1 MDKNTVT
8 GIILIAAVLIG
19 FSFFS
24 TRQNEQAMQE
34 MAQSVPAADQPI
46 DTLITTSDTPT
57 ATDTTALFYAA
68 KNGTPQHIVLENSK
82 VRVTLNTRG
91 GRITEVT
98 LKDYLDQQKKP
109 VRLFTEADANM
120 AFYLSLKQ
128 ENINTNDYV
137 FTPLN
142 VSDSTVTMQLTSDK
156 GQRLTFDYKLLADN
170 YMVDFNISSAGLQNY
185 FPANNKK
192 IDIIWS
198 DRIRQQEKG
207 FDFENQ
213 YSTLTYK
220 LTGEGTEKL
229 SEYETEEE
237 VPAQNVDWVAFK
249 NQYFSS
255 IMIGYQT
262 LEPTLLKSVQEEKGS
277 GYLKHYTA
285 SMSTFF
291 DPTGKQPTNFQFYF
305 GPNQYRLLQ
314 SMDKYSLGQKDL
326 ELEDLVYLGWPIFKW
341 INRYFTIYVFDFLTQ
356 LGLPMGIVLLLITL
370 LLHVIVYVPRRKSFM
385 SSAKMRVLKPK
396 IEEINKKY
404 PKQED
409 AMKKQQEIMAMYSQ
423 YGVNPMGGCLPMLI
437 QMPVWVAMFN
447 FVPNAIELR
456 QQSLLWADDLSTYD
470 DVIHW
475 TTELP
480 LIGNHISLF
489 CLLFCVTNLLY
500 SYFTMRQQRE
510 TLVGQQ
516 ADQMK
521 VMQWMMYLMPV
532 FFFFMFNK
540 YSAGL
545 NYYYFISLLL
555 GALAMW
561 FMRKTTDDKKLL
573 AKLEANYEANKNNP
587 NKKPSGLAARLEA
600 LQKQQEALLEEQ
612 KRQRKK

>member
-19 FSFFS
+19 FSFFNS
-24 TRQNEQAMQE
+24 QQAPAPAPAAVE
-34 MAQSVPAADQPI
+34 APPAASEAGSPEAQSAARAGAAS
-46 DTLITTSDTPT
+46 LFRSART
-57 ATDTTALFYAA
+57 AAA
-68 KNGTPQHIVLENSK
+68 GSSVVLENSK
-82 VRVTLNTRG
+82 LRLTLDARG
-91 GRITEVT
+91 GRIAEVV
-98 LKDYLDQQKKP
+98 LKDYLDQERRP
-109 VRLFTEADANM
+109 LRLYSAADTEM
-120 AFYLSLKQ
+120 ALLLSLKE
-128 ENINTNDYV
+128 ENLNTADYV
-137 FTPLN
+137 FTPTA
-142 VSDSTVTMQLTSDK
+142 VTDTSVTM
-156 GQRLTFDYKLLADN
+156 LLADSAGHRLALDYRLRPDA
-170 YMVDFNISSAGLQNY
+170 YMVDFTLTAAGLAGLV
-185 FPANNKK
+185 PAGTQEVG
-192 IDIIWS
+192 IVWA

-237 VPAQNVDWVAFK
+237 QAAGPVDWVAFK

-255 IMIGYQT
+255 ILIGYDT
-262 LEPTLLKSVQEEKGS
+262 LTDVRLRSVQEAKGS
-277 GYLKHYTA
+277 GYLKGYTA

-291 DPTGKQPTNFQFYF
+291 DPSGSRPTRFQFYF

-314 SMDKYSLGQKDL
+314 SMDQQSLGGQDL

-356 LGLPMGIVLLLITL
+356 LGLPMGVVLLLITI
-370 LLHVIVYVPRRKSFM
+370 LLHAIVYVPRRKSFM
-385 SSAKMRVLKPK
+385 SSAKMRVLRPK

-409 AMKKQQEIMAMYSQ
+409 AMKKQQEMMAMYSQ

-456 QQSLLWADDLSTYD
+456 QQSFLWADDLSTYD
-470 DVIHW
+470 DLIHW
-475 TTELP
+475 SAELP

-500 SYFTMRQQRE
+500 SYITMRQQKDM
-510 TLVGQQ
+510 LVGQQ
-516 ADQMK
+516 AEQMK
-521 VMQWMMYLMPV
+521 IMQWMMYLMPV

-540 YSAGL
+540 YSSGL

-555 GALAMW
+555 GALTMW
-561 FMRKTTDDKKLL
+561 VMRKTTDDKKLL
-573 AKLEANYEANKNNP
+573 ARLEANFEANKNNP

-600 LQKQQEALLEEQ
+600 LQKQQEALMEEQ
-612 KRQRKK
+612 KNRKRK

>member
-19 FSFFS
+19 FSFFTS
-24 TRQNEQAMQE
+24 QQAP
-34 MAQSVPAADQPI
+34 APAPAAVEAPPAAAEAGSPEVQSAARAGAAS
-46 DTLITTSDTPT
+46 LFRSART
-57 ATDTTALFYAA
+57 AAA
-68 KNGTPQHIVLENSK
+68 GSSVVLENSK
-82 VRVTLNTRG
+82 LRLTLDARG
-91 GRITEVT
+91 GRIAEVV
-98 LKDYLDQQKKP
+98 LKDYLDQERRP
-109 VRLFTEADANM
+109 LRLYSAADTEM
-120 AFYLSLKQ
+120 ALLLSLKE
-128 ENINTNDYV
+128 ENLNTADYV
-137 FTPLN
+137 FTPTA
-142 VSDSTVTMQLTSDK
+142 VTDTSVTM
-156 GQRLTFDYKLLADN
+156 LLADSAGHRLALDYRLRPDA
-170 YMVDFNISSAGLQNY
+170 YMVDFTLTAAGLAGLV
-185 FPANNKK
+185 PAGTQEVG
-192 IDIIWS
+192 IVWA

-220 LTGEGTEKL
+220 LSGEGTEKL

-237 VPAQNVDWVAFK
+237 QAAGPVDWVAFK

-255 IMIGYQT
+255 ILIGYDT
-262 LEPTLLKSVQEEKGS
+262 LTDVRLRSVQEAKGS
-277 GYLKHYTA
+277 GYLKGYTA

-291 DPTGKQPTNFQFYF
+291 DPSGSRPTRFQFYF

-314 SMDKYSLGQKDL
+314 SMDQQSLGGQDL

-356 LGLPMGIVLLLITL
+356 LGLPMGVVLLLITI
-370 LLHVIVYVPRRKSFM
+370 LLHAIVYVPRRKSFM
-385 SSAKMRVLKPK
+385 SSAKMRVLRPK

-409 AMKKQQEIMAMYSQ
+409 AMKKQQEMMAMYSQ

-456 QQSLLWADDLSTYD
+456 QQSFLWADDLSTYD
-470 DVIHW
+470 DLIHW
-475 TTELP
+475 STELP

-500 SYFTMRQQRE
+500 SYITMRQQKDM
-510 TLVGQQ
+510 LVGQQ
-516 ADQMK
+516 AEQMK
-521 VMQWMMYLMPV
+521 IMQWMMYLMPV

-540 YSAGL
+540 YSSGL

-555 GALAMW
+555 GALTMW
-561 FMRKTTDDKKLL
+561 VMRKTTDDKKLL
-573 AKLEANYEANKNNP
+573 ARLEANFEANKNNP

-600 LQKQQEALLEEQ
+600 LQKQQEALMEEQ
-612 KRQRKK
+612 KNRKRK